1 MADPQQKFSL
11 CTRFVLGTAV
21 LSAIAFAVRS
31 AARRKRRI
39 DFNGKT
45 VLISGASRGLGLE
58 LARGFADEGADL
70 VLLARDVNTL
80 AESAKELR
88 RYGVKVDIFAVD
100 IANRQANAALKT
112 GVRLEREQH
121 FLRDRIH
128 DGDNARRTRTCGGS
142 GDNVVAVSSPA
153 RIG

>member
-1 MADPQQKFSL
+1 MPDSRQKLSL
-11 CTRFVLGTAV
+11 CARFVLGTAV

-88 RYGVKVDIFAVD
+88 RYGVKVDTFAVD
-100 IANRQANAALKT
+100 IANREQAQST
-112 GVRLEREQH
+112 
-121 FLRDRIH
+121 
-128 DGDNARRTRTCGGS
+128 
-142 GDNVVAVSSPA
+142 VSSLLASGRHIDVLVNNAGTIQVGPV
-153 RIG
+153 